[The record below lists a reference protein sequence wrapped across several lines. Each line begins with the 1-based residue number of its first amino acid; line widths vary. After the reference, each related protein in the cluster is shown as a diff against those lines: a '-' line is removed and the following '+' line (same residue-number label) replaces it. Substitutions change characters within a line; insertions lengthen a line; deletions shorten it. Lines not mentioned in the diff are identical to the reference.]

1 MLWVEEGVIQ
11 RPIPMAA
18 KRPMKEPMKKTT
30 ELSLA
35 RDLCAAMRRAK
46 TNISGLKRTTI
57 PIEKAVPIA

>member
-1 MLWVEEGVIQ
+1 
-11 RPIPMAA
+11 MAA
-18 KRPMKEPMKKTT
+18 KRPMKEPRKKTT